1 MTTLL
6 CNVMSWCHMLSIR
19 LYKTWMLYFMYAEG
33 LDTLLCSSGGE
44 TRLLLALLYVR
55 IRLKQ

>member
-6 CNVMSWCHMLSIR
+6 CNVMSWCHML
-19 LYKTWMLYFMYAEG
+19 YKTWMFYFMYAEG

-55 IRLKQ
+55 IRIKQ